1 MLKYFAEH
9 RDLEQVKSIFAA
21 LNRTKDRLQ
30 RGEYSAPLQDFD
42 NCKHL
47 FDDIKALAIQNK
59 DERLA
64 NAQYVFREYFLLFC
78 ELMKYWER
86 LKSKDYQSSWNKLQ
100 DCFDII
106 KYVGKFTDEDNRYEL
121 AKLYDLLLEY
131 EALYPYKVFCS
142 SEYIIEE
149 ANCSIC
155 GKSVLGLDCPHIK
168 GELYCVAEHIVPL
181 QAIEVEIAIRIH
193 HDGAHNLAVVI
204 GVGERPLGVLQFDKK
219 RRTTGR
225 KRPFDRPE
233 DGATHGVADQ
243 ILVRVGT
250 PHDGRN
256 ECIVFQSHQLDHV
269 KILGDFH
276 RRGKRHNADRQQP
289 PSVGLDRPTQAAE
302 QHGHQHVPHK
312 RTNETI
318 PHEQTDVDFYQKQ

>member
-42 NCKHL
+42 ECKHL
-47 FDDIKALAIQNK
+47 FDDIKALAIQKN

-121 AKLYDLLLEY
+121 TKLYDLLLEY

-149 ANCSIC
+149 ASCSIC

-168 GELYCVAEHIVPL
+168 GELYWGEPAVHNITKIKEFQAVALVSH
-181 QAIEVEIAIRIH
+181 
-193 HDGAHNLAVVI
+193 
-204 GVGERPLGVLQFDKK
+204 
-219 RRTTGR
+219 
-225 KRPFDRPE
+225 PE
-233 DGATHGVADQ
+233 DK
-243 ILVRVGT
+243 R
-250 PHDGRN
+250 
-256 ECIVFQSHQLDHV
+256 CI
-269 KILGDFH
+269 I
-276 RRGKRHNADRQQP
+276 
-289 PSVGLDRPTQAAE
+289 QAADE
-302 QHGHQHVPHK
+302 NISEEEKFRKLDNFVELNLPFLQMVSVSCKIEK
-312 RTNETI
+312 RTNEEYKGVERNAPCPCGSGKKFKKCCYSKLYYDHYRYIVTPKYKI
-318 PHEQTDVDFYQKQ
+318 QLHYFT